1 LSILGKPRHLHS
13 AFEHTPV
20 PALVLNPDLIILSFN
35 RAYQRL
41 THLDRSAIGRLSYDV
56 LPGFDKEQL
65 RLIRRSFER
74 VFENG
79 QADHIPLLQCAVRVP
94 GHIGLQERYW
104 SVSNKPLFDSDGSII
119 GLLHCASDITELVEL
134 RSASQGIHRSDLDDE
149 AREQLHRWT
158 ESVQGVLQNERERL
172 HQLFQQSP
180 GFVAVLQGPDYVFE
194 LANDAYYQLVGHRPI
209 LGKPLAQIMPEVVG
223 QGYLE
228 ILDQVFSTGEPFVGR
243 AMPIELQRV
252 AGDKLATRYMDLTYQ
267 PMVDGS
273 GQVTGIF
280 VQGNDVTEAHLM
292 AQEVAFQASH
302 DWLTGLNNRRE
313 FSRQTD
319 QITGAGPHAILYMDI
334 DHFKIVND
342 RCGHGAGD
350 ELLTM
355 IANKLQSICDGDR
368 DLLARLGGDEF
379 ALMRRDCGL
388 EEALGLA
395 ERLRAAVKDMAFI
408 WQGQR
413 HSVTLSVGAVSFGP
427 AEGLDFEAAFAL
439 AEAACFLAKENG
451 RNRVQAGRLSDE
463 EITQRRQDMD
473 SVTRLKEAM
482 REDRLLLYGQ
492 KIVRLQESDSQDP
505 GYCEVLARLRER
517 DGTITGPGTFIPA
530 AERFGLIEELDRHI
544 VSKVFARIDS
554 QPSEQR
560 RQTCYFVNLSGI
572 TLSTPGFL
580 DFVERALLA
589 YPGVEPT
596 DICFEV
602 TETAALS
609 NLARTAEAMRRM
621 STRGFRFALD
631 DFGSGMASFN
641 YLQDLPVQFVKIDG
655 DFIKT
660 VLHKPVS
667 RIIVEAVT
675 KVAHSMNM
683 RTIAESVET
692 HDLTPHLRAMGLDY
706 AQGYALHSPEPL

>member
-1 LSILGKPRHLHS
+1 MNFLGRDRHLHS
-13 AFEHTPV
+13 AFEHIPV
-20 PALVLNPDLIILSFN
+20 PALVLNSDLTILSFN
-35 RAYQRL
+35 RAYQRI
-41 THLDRSAIGRLSYDV
+41 TQLDRSAIGRFSYEVLSGSDR
-56 LPGFDKEQL
+56 EQL
-65 RLIRRSFER
+65 YLIRRSFER
-74 VFENG
+74 VLETG
-79 QADHIPLLQCAVRVP
+79 QAAHTPFLQYAIRVP
-94 GHIGLQERYW
+94 GHVNLQERYW

-134 RSASQGIHRSDLDDE
+134 RNASQLIRRSDLDDE
-149 AREQLHRWT
+149 AREELHRWT

-194 LANDAYYQLVGHRPI
+194 LVNDAYYQLVGHRPI
-209 LGKPLAQIMPEVVG
+209 LGQPLAQIMPEVVG

-267 PMVDGS
+267 PMLDAS
-273 GQVTGIF
+273 GRVTGIF

-292 AQEVAFQASH
+292 AQEVAFQAAH
-302 DWLTGLNNRRE
+302 DSLTGLHNRRE
-313 FSRQTD
+313 FSRRTD

-355 IANKLQSICDGDR
+355 VANKLQSICDGDR

-379 ALMRRDCGL
+379 ALMRRNCALVD
-388 EEALGLA
+388 ALGLA
-395 ERLRAAVKDMAFI
+395 ERLRAAVKDTAFI
-408 WQGQR
+408 WRGQR

-427 AEGLDFEAAFAL
+427 VEGLDFEAAFAL
-439 AEAACFLAKENG
+439 ADAACFLAKENG
-451 RNRVQAGRLSDE
+451 RNRVQEGRLSDE

-473 SVTRLKEAM
+473 SVTHLKEAM

-492 KIVRLQESDSQDP
+492 KIVRLQEADSQDTE
-505 GYCEVLARLRER
+505 YCEVLARLRER
-517 DGTITGPGTFIPA
+517 DGTITWPGAFIPA

-544 VSKVFARIDS
+544 VSKVFARISS
-554 QPSEQR
+554 QPPEQR

-572 TLSTPGFL
+572 TLSAPGFL

-589 YPGVEPT
+589 YPGVEPV

-609 NLARTAEAMRRM
+609 NLTRTADAMRRM
-621 STRGFRFALD
+621 SIRGFRFALD

-655 DFIKT
+655 EFIKA
-660 VLHKPVS
+660 VLDKPVS
-667 RIIVEAVT
+667 RIIVEAVI
-675 KVAHSMNM
+675 KAAHTMNIH
-683 RTIAESVET
+683 TVAESVET
-692 HDLTPHLRAMGLDY
+692 ADLTPHLRAMGLDY
-706 AQGYALHSPEPL
+706 AQGYALHYPEPL